1 MRLSVLLPG
10 SLVSDAPGLLQK
22 TVKVGWVGRA
32 LAVFRVGRVI
42 VYDDSHTRSKEDL
55 DLVCTLL
62 QYMETPQYLRKLL
75 FPSLPLLRYAGTL
88 PPLRTPHHPL
98 HGEREEIGDTR
109 EAVVV
114 RVEKEG
120 SVLELGMSQKGYLPE
135 RAKVWERMTVKL
147 VEKKK
152 DRILVARS
160 PPPEYWGFRVERRAS
175 LREALEAVKGDL
187 TVGTSRYGK
196 PLAEVQSGLVE
207 EARKR
212 GGVAVGFGG
221 PYAGL
226 FEICSAQSLDPSC
239 FDFMVNTIPQQ
250 GTFTVRTEEALSAT
264 LAIFNIL
271 LS

>member
-22 TVKVGWVGRA
+22 TVKVGWVGRT
-32 LAVFRVGRVI
+32 LAVFRVNRVI
-42 VYDDSHTRSKEDL
+42 VYGDSHTRSKEDL

-98 HGEREEIGDTR
+98 RGEREEVGDMR

-114 RVEKEG
+114 KVEKEG
-120 SVLELGMSQKGYLPE
+120 SILELGMSQKGYLPE
-135 RAKVWERMTVKL
+135 KAKVGERMTVRL

-152 DRILVARS
+152 DRIIVSRS
-160 PPPEYWGFRVERRAS
+160 SPSEYWGFRVEKRAD

-187 TVGTSRYGK
+187 RVGTSRYGK
-196 PLAEVQSGLVE
+196 PLSEVQSRLVE

-212 GGVAVGFGG
+212 GGMAVAFGG

-226 FEICSAQSLDPSC
+226 FEVCSAQSLDPSC

-250 GTFTVRTEEALSAT
+250 GTSTVRTEEALSAT
-264 LAIFNIL
+264 LAIFNVL